1 MKRKMIWIAVLMAAL
16 AAAGACAAEERAPL
30 LLATVQELLDYPD
43 PLSAG
48 AIPLSERLF
57 AVAVPGTDLVVLVRP
72 MIESEFASFQVQ
84 AIDAQLIGLQM
95 LAATIVLPV
104 VAPVDVAGLAP
115 DLVALLQRAVNEIS
129 GFAVF
134 AAAVSP

>member
-1 MKRKMIWIAVLMAAL
+1 MKTQRVWIAVLVASL
-16 AAAGACAAEERAPL
+16 AAGVCVGEERAPL
-30 LLATVQELLDYPD
+30 LLATAQELLDYPD

-48 AIPLSERLF
+48 AAALSERLF

-72 MIESEFASFQVQ
+72 MTESEFASFQVQ
-84 AIDAQLIGLQM
+84 AIDAQLIDLEM

-104 VAPVDVAGLAP
+104 VAPVDVAGFAP
-115 DLVALLQRAVNEIS
+115 DLVALLHRTINGIS

-134 AAAVSP
+134 DAALSP